1 MCGTDGQVLLIKPS
15 NPSSVSP
22 APDEPTDHRPSDSI
36 INLDHGDPTMY
47 ESYWK
52 VVGQKYTSITIP
64 GFQSL
69 SYFANKKNMCWFL
82 EPKLEE
88 EIKRLHKIVG
98 NAIVENR
105 HIVVGTG
112 SSQLILAALYALSD
126 PLNEPN
132 PISVVSAAPY
142 YSVSP
147 DQSSSNCCFH
157 LEIYVY
163 TKLKSEVN
171 FAKIANFT
179 VMGQTVS
186 SAESYPETTDFLRSG
201 LFKWSGDA
209 RCFNKEGPYIEMVT
223 YPNNPDGVIREPV
236 VNRADGKLIHDLA
249 YYWPQYT
256 AITSPADHDI
266 ILFTVSKCTG
276 HAGSRIGW
284 ALVRNENIAR
294 KMVKF
299 IEINTIGVSKEA
311 QLRAAN
317 ILETVSLSCQRHKP
331 RDLENFFECSQRLMA
346 ERWKKLREVVDNT
359 ELFFVPKFP
368 IQFCNFTRDFTET
381 YPAFAWLKCK
391 EGMDCEKLLEGH
403 KILTRS
409 GRRFG
414 SGAEYVRISMLSRD
428 EEFDLF
434 LQRLLVVGD
443 NNN

>member
-1 MCGTDGQVLLIKPS
+1 MCGTDGQVLVIKPS
-15 NPSSVSP
+15 KPSSVSP
-22 APDEPTDHRPSDSI
+22 APDEPTDHHPSDTI

-69 SYFANKKNMCWFL
+69 SYFANKKNLCWFL

-88 EIKRLHKIVG
+88 EIKRLHKMVG

-142 YSVSP
+142 YS
-147 DQSSSNCCFH
+147 
-157 LEIYVY
+157 
-163 TKLKSEVN
+163 
-171 FAKIANFT
+171 
-179 VMGQTVS
+179 
-186 SAESYPETTDFLRSG
+186 SYPEMTDFLRSG

-236 VNRADGKLIHDLA
+236 VNRANGMLVHDLA

-299 IEINTIGVSKEA
+299 IEVNTIGVSKEA

-317 ILETVSLSCQRHKP
+317 ILETISLSCQRHKP

-346 ERWKKLREVVDNT
+346 ERWKKLREAVDNN
-359 ELFFVPKFP
+359 ELFYVPKFP

-391 EGMDCEKLLEGH
+391 EGMDCEKLLRGH

-434 LQRLLVVGD
+434 LQRLSAVGGD
-443 NNN
+443 NN

>member
-1 MCGTDGQVLLIKPS
+1 MCGTDGQVLVIKPS

-22 APDEPTDHRPSDSI
+22 APDELTDHRPSDTI
-36 INLDHGDPTMY
+36 INLDH
-47 ESYWK
+47 S
-52 VVGQKYTSITIP
+52 
-64 GFQSL
+64 
-69 SYFANKKNMCWFL
+69 FANKKNLCWFL

-142 YSVSP
+142 YS
-147 DQSSSNCCFH
+147 
-157 LEIYVY
+157 
-163 TKLKSEVN
+163 
-171 FAKIANFT
+171 
-179 VMGQTVS
+179 
-186 SAESYPETTDFLRSG
+186 SYPETTDFLRSG

-331 RDLENFFECSQRLMA
+331 RDLENFFECSQLLMA
-346 ERWKKLREVVDNT
+346 ERWKKLREVVNNN
-359 ELFFVPKFP
+359 ELFYVPKFP

-391 EGMDCEKLLEGH
+391 EGMDCEKLLKGH

-434 LQRLLVVGD
+434 LQRLSVVGD